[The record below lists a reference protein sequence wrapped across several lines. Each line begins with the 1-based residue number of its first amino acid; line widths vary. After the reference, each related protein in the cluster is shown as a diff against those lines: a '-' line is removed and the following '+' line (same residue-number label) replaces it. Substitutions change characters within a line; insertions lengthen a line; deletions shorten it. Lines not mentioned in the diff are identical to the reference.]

1 MPDTI
6 TNRGKFLALNGGWAA
21 LDLRMAV
28 LLDTNGT
35 DVSGLTAATIQD
47 FNTVADI
54 DGVGTISIH
63 SELIALAGES
73 YAEDDTNNWALAD
86 ANTVSFAAAPG
97 VTAEGVCI
105 YDEGGGTPATREV
118 IAVYTTGFPQPMDG
132 GLDVNIPNGFARG
145 T

>member
-1 MPDTI
+1 MPDTV
-6 TNRGKFLALNGGWAA
+6 TNRGKLLALNGGWAA

-47 FNTVADI
+47 FNFVVDI

-63 SELIALAGES
+63 TERIALTNES
-73 YAEDDTNNWALAD
+73 YTEDDTNNRAD
-86 ANTVSFAAAPG
+86 ADADTVSFAAAAG

-105 YDEGGGTPATREV
+105 YDEGSATDATRQV
-118 IAVYTTGFPQPMDG
+118 LGVYTTGFPQPMDG
-132 GLDVNIPNGFARG
+132 GLDVNIPNGFARA